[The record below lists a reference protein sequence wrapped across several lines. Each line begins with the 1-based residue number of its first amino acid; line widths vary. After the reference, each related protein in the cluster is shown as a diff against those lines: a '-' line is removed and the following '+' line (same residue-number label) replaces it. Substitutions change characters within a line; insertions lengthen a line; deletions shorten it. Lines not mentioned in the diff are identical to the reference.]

1 MRLAL
6 WGCLAAAMTMAVP
19 AAQAQ
24 GYYYGGTD
32 YSAKNYSPR
41 RENERRWQES
51 ERERQRM
58 QLEKQRQQHEL
69 NRSMG
74 SSGFD
79 NPYKR
84 RY

>member
-1 MRLAL
+1 MKLTM
-6 WGCLAAAMTMAVP
+6 WSCLAAAIIIAVP
-19 AAQAQ
+19 EAQAQ

-32 YSAKNYSPR
+32 YSARNYSVQ

-58 QLEKQRQQHEL
+58 QRDMERQQ
-69 NRSMG
+69 RSFQNNMQG
-74 SSGFD
+74 DPFA
-79 NPYKR
+79 PRR